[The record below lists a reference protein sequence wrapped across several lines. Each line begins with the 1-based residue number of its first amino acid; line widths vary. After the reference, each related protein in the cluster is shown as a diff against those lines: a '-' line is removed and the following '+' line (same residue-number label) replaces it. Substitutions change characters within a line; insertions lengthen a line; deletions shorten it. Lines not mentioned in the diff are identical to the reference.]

1 MNKFTIIRQK
11 LSLIF
16 IIITFII
23 AGLVYLNCVYNSL
36 FVWYDN
42 DNDVNLTDGII
53 PVSSM
58 FGYKILS
65 NSYVVNGTCTK
76 YNNDI
81 ILTTNINTI
90 SFKIFK
96 IIFTLYFMIIIL
108 TYVSQFIAWE
118 VIEANPF
125 ENTFR
130 SEFKDIIILGVFSV
144 FALSIISNNFNNPG
158 DNEYKQY
165 NDIEETFESYLF
177 AQYIKID
184 PDDKET
190 LTKIIKN
197 TNKSNFNNED
207 DYERIIKANFSSSS
221 QPICIK
227 FLKLCKDLCDINKDT
242 NVDVLKTFHK
252 FLLNCKISDKAENI
266 NKRYNIINVTDDITD
281 VNKAKANA
289 NDIVSISE
297 VKSKISENKIKDLIR
312 DPAKSALLKFDDNDY
327 IKGKDDV
334 YYQIKRYIEPEP
346 NMIEKIF
353 TNYILKNI
361 EYFFTDIEC
370 VYKELNFLKTN
381 FNSIFEL
388 LANAGRAINPFGEDD
403 TRKYDTNVEEKKS
416 GMDIVLLTSL
426 LTKDFLKDCKGEM
439 HGDYE
444 HYGVYLKKME
454 EYAIYGF
461 DKKNSFTSL
470 MNEAKKT
477 TYNDLFIIKGLVT
490 GIIVFAFANI
500 VLKRYY
506 NIYHTEFLK
515 SIDKNIIL
523 YRIYGDSFNE
533 FKYKTIKWLLNEN
546 DYRLNAT
553 MSFLIIILLFK
564 PWGYPKNINLKNC
577 VSETNFP
584 LPE

>member
-125 ENTFR
+125 ENTFY
-130 SEFKDIIILGVFSV
+130 SEFKDIIILGIVSA
-144 FALSIISNNFNNPG
+144 FALSIISYNFNNPG
-158 DNEYKQY
+158 DNEYKEY
-165 NDIEETFESYLF
+165 NDLEETFESYLF
-177 AQYIKID
+177 AQYMKID

-190 LTKIIKN
+190 LTNIIKN
-197 TNKSNFNNED
+197 TNKSNFNDKD

-221 QPICIK
+221 KPICIK
-227 FLKLCKDLCDINKDT
+227 FLQLCKDLCDINKDT

-266 NKRYNIINVTDDITD
+266 NKRYNIIKVTDEITEE
-281 VNKAKANA
+281 NKAKANV
-289 NDIVSISE
+289 NDIDNISE
-297 VKSKISENKIKDLIR
+297 EIINTSEAEIKKDLIS

-327 IKGKDDV
+327 IKGQNNV

-346 NMIEKIF
+346 NMIEKFF
-353 TNYILKNI
+353 TNYILNYI
-361 EYFFTDIEC
+361 GYVFTDIDC
-370 VYKELNFLKTN
+370 VYKEYNFLKTN

-388 LANAGRAINPFGEDD
+388 LANFGHAINPFGEDD

-426 LTKDFLKDCKGEM
+426 LTKDFLKKCDDKKQLHINYGE
-439 HGDYE
+439 
-444 HYGVYLKKME
+444 YLKKMG
-454 EYAIYGF
+454 EYAIDGM
-461 DKKNSFTSL
+461 DDDNKSFTSL
-470 MNEAKKT
+470 MNDAKKS
-477 TYNDLFIIKGLVT
+477 TYRDLFIIKGLVT
-490 GIIVFAFANI
+490 GIIVFSFANI

-523 YRIYGDSFNE
+523 YRIYGDRFNA
-533 FKYKTIKWLLNEN
+533 FKYETIRTLLNEN
-546 DYRLNAT
+546 DYSLNAAI
-553 MSFLIIILLFK
+553 SLVIIALLLK
-564 PWGYPKNINLKNC
+564 PWGYPKDINLSC
-577 VSETNFP
+577 
-584 LPE
+584 LP

>member
-96 IIFTLYFMIIIL
+96 MIFTLYVMMMIL

-125 ENTFR
+125 ENTFY
-130 SEFKDIIILGVFSV
+130 SEFKDIIILGVFSA

-158 DNEYKQY
+158 DNEYKEY

-184 PDDKET
+184 KPDDRDI
-190 LTKIIKN
+190 LTNIIKN

-207 DYERIIKANFSSSS
+207 DYERIKKANFSSSS
-221 QPICIK
+221 QPICLE
-227 FLKLCKDLCDINKDT
+227 FLQLCKDLCDINKDT

-252 FLLNCKISDKAENI
+252 FLLNCKISYKGENI
-266 NKRYNIINVTDDITD
+266 KKRYNIIKVTDEITEE
-281 VNKAKANA
+281 NKAKANA

-297 VKSKISENKIKDLIR
+297 VKYNISENEIKDLIK
-312 DPAKSALLKFDDNDY
+312 DEAKSTLLKFDDNDY
-327 IKGKDDV
+327 IKGKDNV
-334 YYQIKRYIEPEP
+334 YYQIKRYIEPELSW
-346 NMIEKIF
+346 IEKLF
-353 TNYILKNI
+353 KNYILKNI
-361 EYFFTDIEC
+361 EYFFTDIGC

-388 LANAGRAINPFGEDD
+388 LANVGRAINPFGEDD
-403 TRKYDTNVEEKKS
+403 TRKYDTNVEEKTS
-416 GMDIVLLTSL
+416 SMDIVLLTSL
-426 LTKDFLKDCKGEM
+426 LTKDFLKKCDDEKQLHINYGE
-439 HGDYE
+439 
-444 HYGVYLKKME
+444 YLKKMG
-454 EYAIYGF
+454 EYAIDGM
-461 DKKNSFTSL
+461 DDDNKSFTSL
-470 MNEAKKT
+470 MNDAKKS
-477 TYNDLFIIKGLVT
+477 TYGDLFIIKGLVT
-490 GIIVFAFANI
+490 GIIVFSFANI

-523 YRIYGDSFNE
+523 YRIYGDSFNA
-533 FKYKTIKWLLNEN
+533 FKYKTIRTLLNEN
-546 DYRLNAT
+546 DYSLNAAI
-553 MSFLIIILLFK
+553 SLVIIALLFK
-564 PWGYPKNINLKNC
+564 PWGYPKNINLSC
-577 VSETNFP
+577 
-584 LPE
+584 LP

>member
-42 DNDVNLTDGII
+42 DNDVNLTDGLI

-96 IIFTLYFMIIIL
+96 MIFTLYVMMIIL
-108 TYVSQFIAWE
+108 TYVSQLIVRE
-118 VIEANPF
+118 VIEVNPF
-125 ENTFR
+125 EF
-130 SEFKDIIILGVFSV
+130 SFWSDFKDIIMLGVFSV

-177 AQYIKID
+177 AQYIKITD
-184 PDDKET
+184 DDKET

-207 DYERIIKANFSSSS
+207 DYERIKKANFSSSS
-221 QPICIK
+221 QPICLK
-227 FLKLCKDLCDINKDT
+227 FLQLCKDLCDINKDT

-266 NKRYNIINVTDDITD
+266 KKKYNIIKVTDDITD
-281 VNKAKANA
+281 VNKAKANV
-289 NDIVSISE
+289 NDIDTISE
-297 VKSKISENKIKDLIR
+297 VKYKISENEIKDLIK
-312 DPAKSALLKFDDNDY
+312 DEAKRTLLKFDDNDY
-327 IKGKDDV
+327 IKGKDNV
-334 YYQIKRYIEPEP
+334 YYQIKRYIEPELSW
-346 NMIEKIF
+346 IEKIF
-353 TNYILKNI
+353 TNYIIKNI
-361 EYFFTDIEC
+361 QYFFTDIGC
-370 VYKELNFLKTN
+370 VYKEYNFLKTN
-381 FNSIFEL
+381 FNSIFVL
-388 LANAGRAINPFGEDD
+388 LAKAARAINPFGEDD
-403 TRKYDTNVEEKKS
+403 TRNYNTNVEEKKS
-416 GMDIVLLTSL
+416 SMDIVLLTSL

-470 MNEAKKT
+470 MNDAKKS
-477 TYNDLFIIKGLVT
+477 TYIDLFIIKGLVT

-506 NIYHTEFLK
+506 NIYHIGFLD

-577 VSETNFP
+577 VSETNCP
-584 LPE
+584 LSE

>member
-1 MNKFTIIRQK
+1 MNNFTIIRQK

-16 IIITFII
+16 VIITFII
-23 AGLVYLNCVYNSL
+23 SGLVFLNCVYNSL

-42 DNDVNLTDGII
+42 DNDVNLTDGLI

-96 IIFTLYFMIIIL
+96 IIFTLYVMIIIL
-108 TYVSQFIAWE
+108 TYFSQLIAGGG
-118 VIEANPF
+118 IEANPF
-125 ENTFR
+125 ENTFY
-130 SEFKDIIILGVFSV
+130 SEFKEIIILGIFSV

-158 DNEYKQY
+158 DNEYREY

-184 PDDKET
+184 PGDKVT
-190 LTKIIKN
+190 LIKIIKN

-207 DYERIIKANFSSSS
+207 DYERIKKTSFSTSS
-221 QPICIK
+221 QPICLE
-227 FLKLCKDLCDINKDT
+227 FLQLCKDLCDINKDT

-252 FLLNCKISDKAENI
+252 FLLNCQISDNVENI
-266 NKRYNIINVTDDITD
+266 KKKYNIIKVTDEITNENERK
-281 VNKAKANA
+281 V
-289 NDIVSISE
+289 NDID
-297 VKSKISENKIKDLIR
+297 KISEEKYNESQDYIKALIA
-312 DPAKSALLKFDDNDY
+312 DDTKSALLKYDGNDY
-327 IKGKDDV
+327 IKGKNDV

-346 NMIEKIF
+346 GWIEKLF
-353 TNYILKNI
+353 KNYIIKNI
-361 EYFFTDIEC
+361 QYFFTDIGC
-370 VYKELNFLKTN
+370 VFEEYNFLQTN

-388 LANAGRAINPFGEDD
+388 LYKIGKAINPFGVDD
-403 TRKYDTNVEEKKS
+403 TRNYNTNVETKS
-416 GMDIVLLTSL
+416 GMNIVLLTSL
-426 LTKDFLKDCKGEM
+426 LTKDFLKKCVDNKQL
-439 HGDYE
+439 HKN
-444 HYGVYLKKME
+444 YGNYLKKMG
-454 EYAIYGF
+454 EYAIVGI
-461 DKKNSFTSL
+461 DDNKSFTSL

-477 TYNDLFIIKGLVT
+477 TYRDLFIIKGLVT
-490 GIIVFAFANI
+490 GIIVFSFANI

-523 YRIYGDSFNE
+523 YYIYGDRFNAL
-533 FKYKTIKWLLNEN
+533 KYETIRTLLNEDN
-546 DYRLNAT
+546 YSLNAAI
-553 MSFLIIILLFK
+553 SLIIIAILLK
-564 PWGYPKNINLKNC
+564 PWGYPKNINLKC
-577 VSETNFP
+577 
-584 LPE
+584 